1 MPKDHSI
8 KSILVIG
15 SGPIIIGQAAEFDYS
30 GTQGCMALKSEGFR
44 VILVNNNPATIMTDE
59 SFADEIYFE
68 PLTVESLTQI
78 IKREKPDGLLANLG
92 GQTALN
98 LAVELEKAGIL
109 KKYHV
114 KLLGTSVE
122 TIEKG
127 EDREKFRALMKELNE
142 PMPDSEIVDN
152 KEDALRFALSIGFP
166 IIVRPAYTLGGK
178 GGGIAKT
185 KEEFMPLIESA
196 LLASPIHQCLV
207 EKSIAGYKEIEYEVM
222 RDKNNTCIT
231 VCNMENID
239 PVGIHTG
246 DSIVVA
252 PSQTLTDA
260 DYQMLRSASLKII
273 SALDVIG
280 GCNIQFALDPESK
293 NYYVIEVNPRV
304 SRSSAL
310 ASKATGYPIA
320 KMAAKLAVGYTLDEL
335 KNPLTDSTYASFEPA
350 LDYVVVKFPRWP
362 FDKFK
367 NADRK
372 LGTKMKA
379 TGEVMAIDRNIE
391 AALQKAVASLE
402 LKTQGAHLPELSGF
416 SSAALQGI
424 LKTPDDRRFFA
435 VMELL
440 SRGISIEEIHEK
452 TKIDPYF
459 LHVFSNII
467 DLENELMKDGDEL
480 PCDLLKKAK
489 EKGFTDCTIA
499 SLTGKTEEE
508 VRSLRKQQGITA
520 SFKIVDTC
528 AAEFDAKTNYF
539 YSTYYGESDGDISR
553 KTKKRALII
562 GSGPIRIGQGVEFDY
577 SAVHGVMTLKS
588 LGFETIML
596 NNNPE
601 TVSTDYEMADRL
613 YFEPITPEHILNV
626 AEAENIDFA
635 IVQFGGQSAIN
646 VADAIEKAGI
656 VLLGTSSETLDVLED
671 RDQFYQLLDELGIPH
686 AKGETASSKS
696 EALQKANGIGYPVL
710 IRPSYVIGGMGMM
723 IVHSE
728 GELAELLD
736 GTAVMPYPILIDQYI
751 SGKEF
756 EIDLVSD
763 GQDFYI
769 PTYIEHIEKAGV
781 HSGDSYAVLP
791 GPSVTSG
798 MKRAAEGAAGKIVR
812 SLGFKGIMNIQ
823 FIADPDKPD
832 QLLILE
838 VNPRASRTVPV
849 VSKVMGVPMIPLA
862 AKLLAG
868 SSLQELNPV
877 KKNRHGVAVKFPV
890 FSSHAIHDVDL
901 KLGPEMKSTGEGMY
915 VGYNPESAMKKIFA
929 DVWNEKGSIYFKGDE
944 ELKSLAE
951 QAGFIVQTSG
961 FKDWIKRTDKALHI
975 NLTDSN
981 EAKRERKEAITHGV
995 GIMTEEETVRAFLR
1009 SGCGATQAV
1018 SLKDLYKKEVE
1029 TCLL

>member
-1 MPKDHSI
+1 MPKDQTI

-30 GTQGCMALKSEGFR
+30 GTQGCMALKSEGYR
-44 VILVNNNPATIMTDE
+44 VILVNSNPATIMTDE

-109 KKYHV
+109 KAYGV
-114 KLLGTSVE
+114 KLLGTSVD

-142 PMPDSEIVDN
+142 PVPDSEIVDN
-152 KEDALRFALSIGFP
+152 QDDALRFALSIGFP

-178 GGGIAKT
+178 GGGIAAT
-185 KEEFMPLIESA
+185 KEELLPLIESA

-207 EKSIAGYKEIEYEVM
+207 EKSIAGFKEIEYEVM
-222 RDKNNTCIT
+222 RDSNNTCIT

-239 PVGIHTG
+239 PVGVHTG

-273 SALDVIG
+273 SALDVVG

-320 KMAAKLAVGYTLDEL
+320 KMAAKLAVGYTLAEL

-367 NADRK
+367 QADRK

-379 TGEVMAIDRNIE
+379 TGEVMAIDRNLE

-402 LKTQGAHLPELSGF
+402 LKTSGTHLPELGGV
-416 SSAALQGI
+416 SSEVLWK
-424 LKTPDDRRFFA
+424 LLETPDDRRFFA

-440 SRGISIEEIHEK
+440 SRGTSISEIHEK
-452 TKIDPYF
+452 TKIDDYF

-467 DLENELMKDGDEL
+467 QLENTLMEQGDSL
-480 PCDLLKKAK
+480 SVSLLKKVK
-489 EKGFTDCTIA
+489 EKGFTDFTIA

-508 VRSLRKQQGITA
+508 VRALRKKMGIAA

-539 YSTYYGESDGDISR
+539 YSTYFGKSDGDISQ

-626 AEAENIDFA
+626 AEAEDIDFA

-646 VADAIEKAGI
+646 VAQAIEKAGI
-656 VLLGTSSETLDVLED
+656 TLLGTSSETLDILED
-671 RDQFYQLLDELGIPH
+671 RDQFYQLLDELGISH
-686 AKGETASSKS
+686 AKGETASSKA
-696 EALQKANGIGYPVL
+696 EAVKKANEIGYPVL
-710 IRPSYVIGGMGMM
+710 IRLSYVIGGMGMM

-728 GELAELLD
+728 AELRELL
-736 GTAVMPYPILIDQYI
+736 GGASQMPYPILIDQYV

-763 GQDFYI
+763 GGDLYI

-781 HSGDSYAVLP
+781 HSGDSYAILP
-791 GPSVTSG
+791 GPSVTPE
-798 MKRAAEGAAGKIVR
+798 MKSAARDAAAKIVR
-812 SLGFKGIMNIQ
+812 KLGFKGIMNIQ
-823 FIADPDKPD
+823 FIADSDE
-832 QLLILE
+832 LLILE

-868 SSLQELNPV
+868 SSLKELKPAA
-877 KKNRHGVAVKFPV
+877 KNSRGVAVKFPV
-890 FSSHAIHDVDL
+890 FSSHAIQDVDL

-915 VGYNPESAMKKIFA
+915 VGFNPESALKKIFA
-929 DVWNEKGSIYFKGDE
+929 GIWQTKGCIYMEGAG
-944 ELKSLAE
+944 ELRSLAE
-951 QAGFIVQTSG
+951 QAGFTVQSDDFPG
-961 FKDWIKRTDKALHI
+961 WIKRKDKALHI
-975 NLTDSN
+975 HLAES
-981 EAKRERKEAITHGV
+981 KEARKQRIEAVTHGV
-995 GIMTEEETVRAFLR
+995 AVMTEEETVRAFLT
-1009 SGCGATQAV
+1009 SGHGTTKAV

>member
-78 IKREKPDGLLANLG
+78 IKREQPDGLLANLG

-109 KKYHV
+109 KKYKV

-142 PMPDSEIVDN
+142 PVPDSEIVDN
-152 KEDALRFALSIGFP
+152 KGDALRFAQSIGFP

-185 KEEFMPLIESA
+185 EEEFMPLIESA

-207 EKSIAGYKEIEYEVM
+207 EKSIAGFKEIEYEVM
-222 RDKNNTCIT
+222 RDKSNTCIT

-273 SALDVIG
+273 SALDVVG
-280 GCNIQFALDPESK
+280 GCNIQFALNPNSK

-379 TGEVMAIDRNIE
+379 TGEVMAIDRNLE

-402 LKTQGAHLPELSGF
+402 LKTKGTHLPELGAF
-416 SSAALQGI
+416 SSDALRE
-424 LKTPDDRRFFA
+424 LLETPDDRRFFA

-440 SRGISIEEIHEK
+440 GRGISIEEIHER
-452 TKIDPYF
+452 TKIDCFF
-459 LHVFSNII
+459 LHVFANII
-467 DLENELMKDGDEL
+467 QLENELMKEGDSFSS
-480 PCDLLKKAK
+480 DLLKKAK

-508 VRSLRKQQGITA
+508 IRALRKEKGITA

-539 YSTYYGESDGDISR
+539 YSTYYGESDGNFSE

-601 TVSTDYEMADRL
+601 TVSTDYETADRL

-626 AEAENIDFA
+626 AEAEDIDFA

-646 VADAIEKAGI
+646 VAEAIEKAGV

-671 RDQFYQLLDELGIPH
+671 RDQFYQLLDELGIQH

-696 EALQKANGIGYPVL
+696 EAVQKASAIGYPVL

-723 IVHSE
+723 IVHSKRELSDLLE
-728 GELAELLD
+728 GAS
-736 GTAVMPYPILIDQYI
+736 AMPYPILIDQYI
-751 SGKEF
+751 PGKEF
-756 EIDLVSD
+756 EVDLVSD
-763 GQDFYI
+763 GQDIYI
-769 PTYIEHIEKAGV
+769 PSYIEHIEKAGV
-781 HSGDSYAVLP
+781 HSGDSYAILP
-791 GPSVTSG
+791 GPSVTSR
-798 MKRAAEGAAGKIVR
+798 MKRAAREAAGKIVR
-812 SLGFKGIMNIQ
+812 RLGFKGIMNIQ
-823 FIADPDKPD
+823 FIADPGAPD
-832 QLLILE
+832 ELLILE

-849 VSKVMGVPMIPLA
+849 VSKVMGVPLIPLA
-862 AKLLAG
+862 AKLIAGASLKELA
-868 SSLQELNPV
+868 PV
-877 KKNRHGVAVKFPV
+877 KQNHHGVAVKFPV
-890 FSSHAIHDVDL
+890 FSSHAIQDVDL

-929 DVWNEKGSIYFKGDE
+929 GVWKEKGSIYLKAGDE
-944 ELKSLAE
+944 LKTAAE
-951 QAGFIVQTSG
+951 QAGFTVQTDG
-961 FKDWIKRTDKALHI
+961 FQDWIKRSDKALHI
-975 NLTDSN
+975 NLTDSK
-981 EAKRERKEAITHGV
+981 EAKRERMEAITHGV
-995 GIMTEEETVRAFLR
+995 FVMTEEETVRAFLG
-1009 SGCGATQAV
+1009 SGSGTASPV

-1029 TCLL
+1029 SCLL

>member
-1 MPKDHSI
+1 MPKDHTI

-30 GTQGCMALKSEGFR
+30 GTQGCMALKNEGFR

-68 PLTVESLTQI
+68 PLTTESLTQI

-109 KKYHV
+109 NKYGV
-114 KLLGTSVE
+114 KLLGTSVD

-142 PMPDSEIVDN
+142 PVPDSEIVDN

-185 KEEFMPLIESA
+185 EEEFMPLIESA

-207 EKSIAGYKEIEYEVM
+207 EKSIAGFKEIEYEVM

-246 DSIVVA
+246 DSIVIA

-260 DYQMLRSASLKII
+260 DYQRLRSASLKII
-273 SALDVIG
+273 SALDVVG
-280 GCNIQFALDPESK
+280 GCNIQFALDPESQ

-379 TGEVMAIDRNIE
+379 TGEVMAIDRNLE

-402 LKTQGAHLPELSGF
+402 LKTVGTHLPELGDV
-416 SSAALQGI
+416 SSDALWT
-424 LKTPDDRRFFA
+424 LLETPDDRRFFA

-440 SRGISIEEIHEK
+440 GRGVSIEDIHVK
-452 TKIDPYF
+452 TKIDYYF
-459 LHVFSNII
+459 LHVFANMIQ
-467 DLENELMKDGDEL
+467 LENTLMEQGDAL
-480 PCDLLKKAK
+480 SGDLLKKAK
-489 EKGFTDCTIA
+489 EKGFTDLTIA
-499 SLTGKTEEE
+499 SLTGKTEED
-508 VRSLRKQQGITA
+508 VRALRKQKGITA

-539 YSTYYGESDGDISR
+539 YSTYFGESDGDFSR

-577 SAVHGVMTLKS
+577 SAVHSVMTLKS
-588 LGFETIML
+588 LGYETIML

-626 AEAENIDFA
+626 AEAEDIDFA

-646 VADAIEKAGI
+646 VAEAIEKAG
-656 VLLGTSSETLDVLED
+656 VPLLGTSSETLDLLED
-671 RDQFYQLLDELGIPH
+671 RDQFYQLLDELDIAH
-686 AKGETASSKS
+686 AKGETASSKT
-696 EALQKANGIGYPVL
+696 EAVQKAHDIGYPVL

-723 IVHSE
+723 IVQSE
-728 GELAELLD
+728 EELLELAD
-736 GTAVMPYPILIDQYI
+736 GAAMPYPILIDQYI

-763 GQDFYI
+763 GEDIYI

-781 HSGDSYAVLP
+781 HSGDSYAILP
-791 GPSVTSG
+791 GPSVTG
-798 MKRAAEGAAGKIVR
+798 KMKRAAAEAAGKIVR
-812 SLGFKGIMNIQ
+812 KLEFKGMMNIQ
-823 FIADPDKPD
+823 FIANGDE
-832 QLLILE
+832 LLILE

-849 VSKVMGVPMIPLA
+849 VSKVMGVQMIPLA
-862 AKLLAG
+862 AKLLTG
-868 SSLQELNPV
+868 LTLKELKPMSQNS
-877 KKNRHGVAVKFPV
+877 RGVAVKFPV
-890 FSSHAIHDVDL
+890 FSSHAIQDVDL

-915 VGYNPESAMKKIFA
+915 VAYSPESAMKKIFA
-929 DVWNEKGSIYFKGDE
+929 GVWKTKGCIYMEAGSD
-944 ELKSLAE
+944 LKHVAE
-951 QAGFIVQTSG
+951 QAGFTVQSAD
-961 FKDWIKRTDKALHI
+961 FASWIKRPDKALHI
-975 NLTDSN
+975 NLTNSA
-981 EAKRERKEAITHGV
+981 EAKRQRMDAITHGV
-995 GIMTEEETVRAFLR
+995 AVMTEEDTVRAFLK
-1009 SGCGATQAV
+1009 SGSGTTRAV

-1029 TCLL
+1029 ICLL